1 MIVFDNVTI
10 TFGNGADAL
19 KDISFAVG
27 AGEFVIVEGHSGAG
41 KTSLM
46 RAVIK
51 DLPISKGKIVIE
63 GDDISKISSKN
74 LPLLRRKVSVIFQ
87 DFKILMDRTVA
98 ENIDLAL
105 DIIGLD
111 GDVVKKR
118 RTELLELTG
127 LVGKDNYFPI
137 QLSGGELQR
146 VAIARALAPQPK
158 VLFADEP
165 TGNLDAKT
173 GLSIIKLLQD
183 INEQGTTVVMATH
196 DLELVKDLKLRR
208 LRLEKG
214 ELVHD
219 SDHHH
224 KHKADHHQYEK
235 KVELSESEEGEKHHS
250 KSEKD
255 DEKSTQKE
263 EKSD

>member
-10 TFGNGADAL
+10 TFGNGGHAL
-19 KDISFAVG
+19 KDVSFAIG
-27 AGEFVIVEGHSGAG
+27 GGEFVIVEGHSGAG
-41 KTSLM
+41 KTSMM
-46 RAVIK
+46 RAAIK
-51 DLPISKGKIVIE
+51 DLPISHGKIVIE
-63 GDDISKISSKN
+63 GDDLSKISSKN
-74 LPLLRRKVSVIFQ
+74 LPLLRRKISVIFQ

-111 GDVVKKR
+111 GDIVSKR

-127 LVGKDNYFPI
+127 LRGKENYFPI
-137 QLSGGELQR
+137 QLSGGEIQR

-165 TGNLDAKT
+165 TGNLDALT
-173 GLSIIKLLQD
+173 GMSIIKLLQD
-183 INEQGTTVVMATH
+183 INEQGTTVIMATH

-208 LRLEKG
+208 LRLDKG

-219 SDHHH
+219 SHAHHQPKVDTAGADKHH
-224 KHKADHHQYEK
+224 KG
-235 KVELSESEEGEKHHS
+235 EEA
-250 KSEKD
+250 
-255 DEKSTQKE
+255 
-263 EKSD
+263 

>member
-1 MIVFDNVTI
+1 MIVFDNVTV
-10 TFGNGADAL
+10 TFGNGGKGL

-27 AGEFVIVEGHSGAG
+27 EGEFVIVEGHSGAG

-51 DLPISKGKIVIE
+51 DLPISHGKIVIE
-63 GDDISKISSKN
+63 GDDISKISAKN

-87 DFKILMDRTVA
+87 DFKLLMDRTVA

-111 GDVVKKR
+111 SDSIVKR

-127 LVGKDNYFPI
+127 LKGKENFFPI
-137 QLSGGELQR
+137 QLSGGETQR
-146 VAIARALAPQPK
+146 VAIARALSSQPK

-183 INEQGTTVVMATH
+183 INEAGTTVVMATH
-196 DLELVKDLKLRR
+196 DLELVKELKLRR
-208 LRLEKG
+208 LRLDQG

-219 SDHHH
+219 SSVHHHHH
-224 KHKADHHQYEK
+224 KKEVEETETKEK
-235 KVELSESEEGEKHHS
+235 SEET
-250 KSEKD
+250 KD
-255 DEKSTQKE
+255 VT
-263 EKSD
+263 

>member
-10 TFGNGADAL
+10 TFGNGTHGL
-19 KDISFAVG
+19 KDVSFAVG
-27 AGEFVIVEGHSGAG
+27 GGEFVIVEGHSGAG
-41 KTSLM
+41 KTTMM

-51 DLPISKGKIVIE
+51 DLPLASGKIVIE
-63 GDDISKISSKN
+63 GDDLSKIAAKN
-74 LPLLRRKVSVIFQ
+74 IPLLRRKVSVIFQ
-87 DFKILMDRTVA
+87 DFKLLMDRTIA

-111 GDVVKKR
+111 KDVILKR

-127 LVGKDNYFPI
+127 LAGKENFFPV
-137 QLSGGELQR
+137 QLSGGEIQR

-173 GLSIIKLLQD
+173 GMSIIKLLQD
-183 INEQGTTVVMATH
+183 INEAGTTVVMATH
-196 DLELVKDLKLRR
+196 DLELVRDLKLRR
-208 LRLEKG
+208 LRLDHG

-219 SDHHH
+219 SAQHHH
-224 KHKADHHQYEK
+224 QK
-235 KVELSESEEGEKHHS
+235 
-250 KSEKD
+250 
-255 DEKSTQKE
+255 KE
-263 EKSD
+263 EEKQV

>member
-1 MIVFDNVTI
+1 MIVFDGVTI
-10 TFGNGADAL
+10 TFGNGTKGL
-19 KDISFAVG
+19 SDISFAVG
-27 AGEFVIVEGHSGAG
+27 EGEFVIVEGHSGAG
-41 KTSLM
+41 KTSMM

-51 DLPISKGKIVIE
+51 DLPITKGKIVIE
-63 GDDISKISSKN
+63 GDDISKISAKN

-87 DFKILMDRTVA
+87 DFKLLMDRTIA

-105 DIIGLD
+105 DIIGLE
-111 GDVVKKR
+111 GEVVEKR
-118 RTELLELTG
+118 RKELLDLTG
-127 LVGKDNYFPI
+127 LSGREDFFPK
-137 QLSGGELQR
+137 QLSGGEVQR

-183 INEQGTTVVMATH
+183 INEAGTTVVMATH

-208 LRLEKG
+208 IRLDHG

-219 SDHHH
+219 SLAHHHH
-224 KHKADHHQYEK
+224 KKQAQDSDHSD
-235 KVELSESEEGEKHHS
+235 L
-250 KSEKD
+250 KD
-255 DEKSTQKE
+255 AE
-263 EKSD
+263 EKEST

>member
-10 TFGNGADAL
+10 TFGNGGKAL
-19 KDISFAVG
+19 KDVSFAIG
-27 AGEFVIVEGHSGAG
+27 EGEFVIVEGHSGAG
-41 KTSLM
+41 KTSMM

-51 DLPISKGKIVIE
+51 DLPISHGKIVIE
-63 GDDISKISSKN
+63 GDDLSKISPKN
-74 LPLLRRKVSVIFQ
+74 IPLLRRKVSVIFQ
-87 DFKILMDRTVA
+87 DFKLLLDRTVA

-111 GDVVKKR
+111 DDLIVKR

-127 LVGKDNYFPI
+127 LTGKEDFFPI
-137 QLSGGELQR
+137 QLSGGETQR
-146 VAIARALAPQPK
+146 VAIARALSSQPK

-173 GLSIIKLLQD
+173 GISIIKLLQD
-183 INEQGTTVVMATH
+183 INEAGTTVVMATH

-208 LRLEKG
+208 LRLDHG

-219 SDHHH
+219 SDQHHHH
-224 KHKADHHQYEK
+224 KH
-235 KVELSESEEGEKHHS
+235 EETKNEA
-250 KSEKD
+250 
-255 DEKSTQKE
+255 
-263 EKSD
+263 

>member
-10 TFGNGADAL
+10 TFGNGTHAL
-19 KDISFAVG
+19 KDVSFAIG
-27 AGEFVIVEGHSGAG
+27 QGEFVIVEGHSGAG
-41 KTSLM
+41 KTSIM

-51 DLPISKGKIVIE
+51 DLPVSRGKIVIE
-63 GDDISKISSKN
+63 GDDLAKISPKN
-74 LPLLRRKVSVIFQ
+74 LPLLRRKISVIFQ
-87 DFKILMDRTVA
+87 DFKLLLDRTIA

-105 DIIGLD
+105 DIIGLE
-111 GDVVKKR
+111 GEIIQKR

-127 LVGKDNYFPI
+127 LKGKENFFPV
-137 QLSGGELQR
+137 QLSGGETQR
-146 VAIARALAPQPK
+146 VAIARSLAPQPK

-183 INEQGTTVVMATH
+183 INEAGTTVVMATH

-208 LRLEKG
+208 LRLDHG

-219 SDHHH
+219 SAQHHH
-224 KHKADHHQYEK
+224 KK
-235 KVELSESEEGEKHHS
+235 EGEA
-250 KSEKD
+250 
-255 DEKSTQKE
+255 
-263 EKSD
+263 

>member
-1 MIVFDNVTI
+1 MIVFDDVTI
-10 TFGNGADAL
+10 TFGTGEHAL

-27 AGEFVIVEGHSGAG
+27 EGEFVIVEGHSGAG

-51 DLPISKGKIVIE
+51 DLALAKGKIVID
-63 GDDISKISSKN
+63 GDDIDKISSKN
-74 LPLLRRKVSVIFQ
+74 LPLLRRKISVIFQ
-87 DFKILMDRTVA
+87 DFRLLMDRTVA

-111 GDVVKKR
+111 DKTIIKR
-118 RTELLELTG
+118 REELLELTG
-127 LVGKDNYFPI
+127 LKGKENFFPI
-137 QLSGGELQR
+137 QLSGGEVQR

-173 GLSIIKLLQD
+173 GMTIIKLLQD
-183 INEQGTTVVMATH
+183 INEAGTTVVMATH
-196 DLELVKDLKLRR
+196 DLELVKGLKLRR
-208 LRLEKG
+208 LRLDHG

-219 SDHHH
+219 SDQHHHH
-224 KHKADHHQYEK
+224 KKDEEESKDKEDQTP
-235 KVELSESEEGEKHHS
+235 ELE
-250 KSEKD
+250 D
-255 DEKSTQKE
+255 IKE
-263 EKSD
+263 

>member
-10 TFGNGADAL
+10 KFGNGAHAL
-19 KDISFAVG
+19 TDVSFAVG

-51 DLPISKGKIVIE
+51 DLPISHGKIVIE
-63 GDDISKISSKN
+63 GDDLSKISAKN
-74 LPLLRRKVSVIFQ
+74 LPLLRRKISVVFQ
-87 DFKILMDRTVA
+87 DFKLLMDRTIA
-98 ENIDLAL
+98 ENIDIAL

-127 LVGKDNYFPI
+127 LKGKEDYFPI
-137 QLSGGELQR
+137 QLSGGESQR
-146 VAIARALAPQPK
+146 VAIARALASQPK

-173 GLSIIKLLQD
+173 GMSIIKLLQD

-208 LRLEKG
+208 LRLDEGK
-214 ELVHD
+214 LVHD
-219 SDHHH
+219 SGAHHH
-224 KHKADHHQYEK
+224 KPK
-235 KVELSESEEGEKHHS
+235 KEVS
-250 KSEKD
+250 
-255 DEKSTQKE
+255 KE
-263 EKSD
+263 EEEVASGSDQIDPEQSEGVI

>member
-1 MIVFDNVTI
+1 MIVFDDVTI
-10 TFGNGADAL
+10 TFPNGTNAL
-19 KDISFAVG
+19 TDVSFAIG
-27 AGEFVIVEGHSGAG
+27 AGDFVIIEGHSGAG

-51 DLPISKGKIVIE
+51 DLPISKGKIIVD
-63 GDDISKISSKN
+63 GDDLGKISSKN
-74 LPLLRRKVSVIFQ
+74 LPLLRRKVGVIFQ
-87 DFKILMDRTVA
+87 DFKMIMDRTVG

-111 GDVVKKR
+111 DELIQKR
-118 RTELLELTG
+118 RRELLELTG
-127 LVGKDNYFPI
+127 LADKENHFPA

-196 DLELVKDLKLRR
+196 DLELVRELKLRR
-208 LRLEKG
+208 LRLDHGK
-214 ELVHD
+214 LDHD
-219 SDHHH
+219 SQ
-224 KHKADHHQYEK
+224 KKEK
-235 KVELSESEEGEKHHS
+235 KEDNPKEL
-250 KSEKD
+250 
-255 DEKSTQKE
+255 
-263 EKSD
+263 